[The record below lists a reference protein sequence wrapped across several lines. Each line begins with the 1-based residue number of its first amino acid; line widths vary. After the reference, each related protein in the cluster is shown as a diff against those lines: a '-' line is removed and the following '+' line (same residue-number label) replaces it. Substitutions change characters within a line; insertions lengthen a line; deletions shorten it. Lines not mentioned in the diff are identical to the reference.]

1 MILIFGSSGH
11 TRVVIDIVEKKSQH
25 NIYGL
30 IDVDKNSEKELM
42 GYKIVGTEK
51 DLKELISKQNIS
63 GGIIGIGDNWLRKTV
78 RDKILDNFPD
88 FNFLSCIHPKALIAN
103 DVQIGKGTVIMP
115 GAIVNSG
122 SVVHEHCILNTKC
135 SIDHDSEMGEF
146 SSLAPGATVGGSV
159 KIGSYSAISLGAN
172 VLQNVVIGEHSVI
185 GAGSLV
191 NKNIGDLSVNY
202 GIPARFIRTRNI
214 GDKYL

>member
-1 MILIFGSSGH
+1 MIVIFGSSGH
-11 TRVVIDIVEKKSQH
+11 TKVVIDIVEKESLH

-30 IDVDKNSEKELM
+30 IGEKKDSEHDLM
-42 GYKIVGTEK
+42 GYQIVGTEK
-51 DLKELISKQNIS
+51 DLKELRSKNNIS

-78 RDKILDNFPD
+78 RDKILDNLPD
-88 FNFLSCIHPKALIAN
+88 FNFLSCIHPSALIAN

-135 SIDHDSEMGEF
+135 SIDHDSVLGEF
-146 SSLAPGATVGGSV
+146 SSLAPGATVGGNV
-159 KIGSYSAISLGAN
+159 KIGKYSAISLGAN
-172 VLQNVVIGEHSVI
+172 VLQNMVIGEHSVI

-191 NKNIGDLSVNY
+191 NKNIDDLSVNY
-202 GIPARFIRTRNI
+202 GIPARFIRTRNV